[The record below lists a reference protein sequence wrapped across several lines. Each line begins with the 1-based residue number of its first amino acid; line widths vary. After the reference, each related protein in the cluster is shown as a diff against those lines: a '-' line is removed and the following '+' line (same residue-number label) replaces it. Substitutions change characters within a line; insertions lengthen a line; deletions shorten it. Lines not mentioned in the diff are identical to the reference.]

1 MTPVPFNLEGK
12 QREWDVK
19 RGERIIFKSTLTRT
33 HTHQGHTNYHTENKE
48 FTMHINH
55 LRFYYNKHQKL
66 HEYSMTA
73 HYNHLQHVIKSA
85 KSIRI
90 ILMLRFKMSY
100 ILSHCMV
107 LFRFV
112 LPFYLFPRPPVFF
125 STAKWP
131 LIASS
136 ISLFWINAY

>member
-1 MTPVPFNLEGK
+1 
-12 QREWDVK
+12 
-19 RGERIIFKSTLTRT
+19 
-33 HTHQGHTNYHTENKE
+33 
-48 FTMHINH
+48 MHINH

-112 LPFYLFPRPPVFF
+112 LPFYLFPRPPVTCIFQFLLNCQVAAYRFF
-125 STAKWP
+125 YFIILNKCILMILRANFM
-131 LIASS
+131 IYVS
-136 ISLFWINAY
+136 IFFWLCINL